1 MDHRG
6 TLERLRSLDV
16 TTEEERRRAYDEIS
30 AAVRAAPRGDVGR
43 AGAEPDRGRSRRG
56 ARARPRGRVPRES
69 VTALLAAC
77 DAARYGPPQALPS
90 AQACRDALATRGA
103 GARRP
108 VDRRCGSCIR
118 NTRWW
123 LLAAFAAVALLKW
136 GVRWRFAAFT
146 AVLPSRR
153 FPYRA
158 SLFRRLPFAV
168 LAVAAALAGARAS
181 CSRSS
186 RIRRPTCQSKGLDIV
201 LLLDLSSSMQEEM
214 GSGQTLKTTTVAGGR
229 TRMDAVKDA
238 VKTFIRTRR
247 DDRIGLVVFSDN
259 PYVISPLTFD
269 HEYLLHYIDFVD
281 DKLLQG
287 EGQTAIGDGL
297 ALSDYVLS
305 RQATPTSRGHQV
317 VVLFT
322 DGESNRGREPVD
334 VLKEAKEAGIR
345 VHVVGVD
352 LEADVKEKPGV
363 QMLMAAVEDA
373 GGRYFS
379 ADSER
384 DLIAASRTIDS
395 MEKGL
400 LVSRVYVR
408 DVPVYQWFAIPA
420 LVTLVAR
427 ARSAL
432 DSVLRRS
439 DVARRKGGNYRTRL
453 SDPVASAFRRKWSR
467 AASRGSPRSGSEAPR
482 FRREGDERDVANLR
496 IGLHLRP
503 HRRFVPQPRHDQGS
517 GAASPSP

>member
-1 MDHRG
+1 MRFLHPEYAWW
-6 TLERLRSLDV
+6 LVAAL
-16 TTEEERRRAYDEIS
+16 
-30 AAVRAAPRGDVGR
+30 AAVV
-43 AGAEPDRGRSRRG
+43 
-56 ARARPRGRVPRES
+56 
-69 VTALLAAC
+69 
-77 DAARYGPPQALPS
+77 
-90 AQACRDALATRGA
+90 
-103 GARRP
+103 
-108 VDRRCGSCIR
+108 
-118 NTRWW
+118 
-123 LLAAFAAVALLKW
+123 LLKW
-136 GVRWRFAAFT
+136 RVRWRFAAFT
-146 AVLPSRR
+146 SVLPGRLS
-153 FPYRA
+153 PYRA

-168 LAVAAALAGARAS
+168 LGIAAALAGLALLQPVIPYSQADLS
-181 CSRSS
+181 
-186 RIRRPTCQSKGLDIV
+186 SKGLDIV

-214 GSGQTLKTTTVAGGR
+214 GSGQALKTTTVAGGR

-247 DDRIGLVVFSDN
+247 DARIGLVVFSDN

-305 RQATPTSRGHQV
+305 RQATSTSRGHQV

-334 VLKEAKEAGIR
+334 VLKEAKDAGIR

-352 LEADVKEKPGV
+352 LERDVKEKPGV
-363 QMLMAAVEDA
+363 QMLMAAVADA

-384 DLIAASRTIDS
+384 DLIAASRTIDA

-408 DVPVYQWFAIPA
+408 DVPVYQWFTIPA
-420 LVTLVAR
+420 LVTLVLALGL
-427 ARSAL
+427 RSIP
-432 DSVLRRS
+432 
-439 DVARRKGGNYRTRL
+439 Y
-453 SDPVASAFRRKWSR
+453 
-467 AASRGSPRSGSEAPR
+467 
-482 FRREGDERDVANLR
+482 
-496 IGLHLRP
+496 
-503 HRRFVPQPRHDQGS
+503 FVDQT
-517 GAASPSP
+517 

>member
-1 MDHRG
+1 MRFLHPEY
-6 TLERLRSLDV
+6 T
-16 TTEEERRRAYDEIS
+16 
-30 AAVRAAPRGDVGR
+30 
-43 AGAEPDRGRSRRG
+43 
-56 ARARPRGRVPRES
+56 
-69 VTALLAAC
+69 
-77 DAARYGPPQALPS
+77 
-90 AQACRDALATRGA
+90 
-103 GARRP
+103 
-108 VDRRCGSCIR
+108 
-118 NTRWW
+118 WW
-123 LLAAFAAVALLKW
+123 LLAAFAVVALLKW
-136 GVRWRFAAFT
+136 RVRWRFAAFT
-146 AVLPSRR
+146 SVLPGRR
-153 FPYRA
+153 FPFRA
-158 SLFRRLPFAV
+158 STFRRLPFAV
-168 LAVAAALAGARAS
+168 LAVAGALAGLALMQPVIPYSQADL
-181 CSRSS
+181 
-186 RIRRPTCQSKGLDIV
+186 QSKGLDIV

-214 GSGQTLKTTTVAGGR
+214 GSGQALRTTTVAGGR

-297 ALSDYVLS
+297 ALSDYLLS

-334 VLKEAKEAGIR
+334 VLKEAKDAGIR
-345 VHVVGVD
+345 VHVIGVD
-352 LEADVKEKPGV
+352 LEMDVKEKPAV

-384 DLIAASRTIDS
+384 DLIAASRTIDA

-420 LVTLVAR
+420 LVALALALSLR
-427 ARSAL
+427 AIP
-432 DSVLRRS
+432 
-439 DVARRKGGNYRTRL
+439 Y
-453 SDPVASAFRRKWSR
+453 
-467 AASRGSPRSGSEAPR
+467 
-482 FRREGDERDVANLR
+482 
-496 IGLHLRP
+496 
-503 HRRFVPQPRHDQGS
+503 FVDQT
-517 GAASPSP
+517 

>member
-1 MDHRG
+1 MRFLHP
-6 TLERLRSLDV
+6 E
-16 TTEEERRRAYDEIS
+16 
-30 AAVRAAPRGDVGR
+30 
-43 AGAEPDRGRSRRG
+43 
-56 ARARPRGRVPRES
+56 
-69 VTALLAAC
+69 
-77 DAARYGPPQALPS
+77 YG
-90 AQACRDALATRGA
+90 G
-103 GARRP
+103 
-108 VDRRCGSCIR
+108 
-118 NTRWW
+118 W

-136 GVRWRFAAFT
+136 RVRWRFAAFT
-146 AVLPSRR
+146 SILPVRRLPSR
-153 FPYRA
+153 A
-158 SLFRRLPFAV
+158 SWLRRLPFGV
-168 LAVAAALAGARAS
+168 LGVAAAFIALALMQPVIPYSQADLQ
-181 CSRSS
+181 SR
-186 RIRRPTCQSKGLDIV
+186 GLDIV

-214 GSGQTLKTTTVAGGR
+214 GSGQSTQRTATIAGGR

-305 RQATPTSRGHQV
+305 RQATPSSRGHQV

-334 VLKEAKEAGIR
+334 VVKEAQDAGIR
-345 VHVVGVD
+345 VHVIGVD
-352 LEADVKEKPGV
+352 LEMDVKEKPAV
-363 QMLMAAVEDA
+363 QMLMAAVENA

-384 DLIAASRTIDS
+384 DLIAASRTIDA

-408 DVPVYQWFAIPA
+408 DVPVYQWFTIPA
-420 LVTLVAR
+420 LVTLVLALGL
-427 ARSAL
+427 RS
-432 DSVLRRS
+432 VP
-439 DVARRKGGNYRTRL
+439 Y
-453 SDPVASAFRRKWSR
+453 
-467 AASRGSPRSGSEAPR
+467 
-482 FRREGDERDVANLR
+482 
-496 IGLHLRP
+496 
-503 HRRFVPQPRHDQGS
+503 FVDQT
-517 GAASPSP
+517 